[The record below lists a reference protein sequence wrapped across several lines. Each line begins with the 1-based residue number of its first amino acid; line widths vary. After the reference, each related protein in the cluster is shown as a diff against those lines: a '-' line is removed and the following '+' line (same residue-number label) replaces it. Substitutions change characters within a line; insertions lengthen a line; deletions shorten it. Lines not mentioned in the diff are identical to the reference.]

1 MRLKTIAMMLTLGIA
16 AGGEAPAQQAAPLN
30 PTNFGLVSPQ
40 PQSELPHSATPPQ
53 QAVRKPKR
61 PAQARLV
68 PSGAD
73 SWVLSDGWELAQT
86 DRLVGSDGSLFDSA
100 YDTSAWYNAVV
111 PGTVLTSLVEA
122 GVYPDPYYG
131 LNNLSIPDSLCRTE
145 WWYRIRFPQPRDV
158 AGHRVWLRFDG
169 INYRADVW
177 LNGRKA
183 GTVDGA
189 FTRGVFDVTGFFS
202 AENVLAVK
210 IRPPHNPGIPHEQ
223 SKAAG
228 RGPNGGQLCLDGPT
242 FISSEGWDWIP
253 GIRDRNIGIWQDVT
267 LEFTGD
273 VTLADPQVITDLP
286 LPDTSYA
293 DLTIRAKS
301 VMAMCYSMN
310 GRFLEADRV
319 LAGATDTLHMSRA
332 TQAAYY
338 AAQHRQNREC
348 RSQSEPGAERDRFR
362 ACEEYYARRA
372 LETTGDISKRFY
384 FAYLVAV
391 DEGDYDRAAA
401 ACDSALACAPPA
413 SHDYARAAF
422 YRSETERFR
431 GDEAARFEWLVHAA
445 MADVQGAVRDYG
457 ALGGVAEEL
466 LRRGDAA
473 RAMRCIRVA
482 INDTQ
487 AYNSP
492 IRSWRDMAIL
502 PQIEQAYSERNARLR
517 AMYVALILLAFLFAL
532 SAIGGV
538 LFVLRQNRRLN
549 AVQQTL
555 RESNGKLAEL
565 AASLRETN
573 ADLSRQNIRI
583 ADANRIKEVYI
594 GGFLKTI
601 SEYIYKLADTYRH
614 VGRMLRD
621 GRSDELR
628 REYAGTDVRSDEL
641 KEFYHNFDTTFLGLF
656 PSFIGEFNR
665 LLADDARIGVRRP
678 GSLTTELRIFA
689 LVRLGITDTATI
701 AALLHCSVNTVYSY
715 RSRMRLRSLVP
726 ERDFEQ
732 RVQSIGLWDDAA
744 ELSGT

>member
-1 MRLKTIAMMLTLGIA
+1 MKKLPLLFAAFLVVSASGLRAGEPSDIHTLLRRLDGLLDRREEFLLRHEARLDSLKSLLCGDTLGFGARYAVTAEIAERYFAYQSDSTIAYLRRNVALA
-16 AGGEAPAQQAAPLN
+16 ERAGN
-30 PTNFGLVSPQ
+30 
-40 PQSELPHSATPPQ
+40 
-53 QAVRKPKR
+53 
-61 PAQARLV
+61 
-68 PSGAD
+68 
-73 SWVLSDGWELAQT
+73 
-86 DRLVGSDGSLFDSA
+86 
-100 YDTSAWYNAVV
+100 
-111 PGTVLTSLVEA
+111 
-122 GVYPDPYYG
+122 
-131 LNNLSIPDSLCRTE
+131 
-145 WWYRIRFPQPRDV
+145 
-158 AGHRVWLRFDG
+158 
-169 INYRADVW
+169 
-177 LNGRKA
+177 
-183 GTVDGA
+183 
-189 FTRGVFDVTGFFS
+189 
-202 AENVLAVK
+202 
-210 IRPPHNPGIPHEQ
+210 
-223 SKAAG
+223 
-228 RGPNGGQLCLDGPT
+228 
-242 FISSEGWDWIP
+242 
-253 GIRDRNIGIWQDVT
+253 
-267 LEFTGD
+267 
-273 VTLADPQVITDLP
+273 
-286 LPDTSYA
+286 A

-319 LAGATDTLHMSRA
+319 LRGVTDTLSMSRA

-348 RSQSEPGAERDRFR
+348 RGQSEPGAERDRFR
-362 ACEEYYARRA
+362 ACEAYYARRA
-372 LETTGDISKRFY
+372 LETTDDISKRFY

-391 DEGDYDRAAA
+391 DAGDCDRAAA
-401 ACDSALACAPPA
+401 ACDSALSCAPPA

-732 RVQSIGLWDDAA
+732 RVQSIGLGDDAA

>member
-1 MRLKTIAMMLTLGIA
+1 MKKLPLLFAAFLVVSASGLRAGEPSDIHTLLRRLDGLLDRREEFLLRHEARLDSLKSLLCGDTLGFGARYAVTAEIAERYFAYQSDSTIAYLRRNVALA
-16 AGGEAPAQQAAPLN
+16 ERAGN
-30 PTNFGLVSPQ
+30 
-40 PQSELPHSATPPQ
+40 
-53 QAVRKPKR
+53 
-61 PAQARLV
+61 
-68 PSGAD
+68 
-73 SWVLSDGWELAQT
+73 
-86 DRLVGSDGSLFDSA
+86 
-100 YDTSAWYNAVV
+100 
-111 PGTVLTSLVEA
+111 
-122 GVYPDPYYG
+122 
-131 LNNLSIPDSLCRTE
+131 
-145 WWYRIRFPQPRDV
+145 
-158 AGHRVWLRFDG
+158 
-169 INYRADVW
+169 
-177 LNGRKA
+177 
-183 GTVDGA
+183 
-189 FTRGVFDVTGFFS
+189 
-202 AENVLAVK
+202 
-210 IRPPHNPGIPHEQ
+210 
-223 SKAAG
+223 
-228 RGPNGGQLCLDGPT
+228 
-242 FISSEGWDWIP
+242 
-253 GIRDRNIGIWQDVT
+253 
-267 LEFTGD
+267 
-273 VTLADPQVITDLP
+273 
-286 LPDTSYA
+286 A

-422 YRSETERFR
+422 YRSETERF
-431 GDEAARFEWLVHAA
+431 
-445 MADVQGAVRDYG
+445 
-457 ALGGVAEEL
+457 
-466 LRRGDAA
+466 RGDAA

-732 RVQSIGLWDDAA
+732 RVQSIGLGDDAA

>member
-273 VTLADPQVITDLP
+273 VTL
-286 LPDTSYA
+286 S
-293 DLTIRAKS
+293 
-301 VMAMCYSMN
+301 
-310 GRFLEADRV
+310 
-319 LAGATDTLHMSRA
+319 
-332 TQAAYY
+332 
-338 AAQHRQNREC
+338 
-348 RSQSEPGAERDRFR
+348 
-362 ACEEYYARRA
+362 
-372 LETTGDISKRFY
+372 
-384 FAYLVAV
+384 
-391 DEGDYDRAAA
+391 
-401 ACDSALACAPPA
+401 
-413 SHDYARAAF
+413 
-422 YRSETERFR
+422 
-431 GDEAARFEWLVHAA
+431 
-445 MADVQGAVRDYG
+445 
-457 ALGGVAEEL
+457 
-466 LRRGDAA
+466 
-473 RAMRCIRVA
+473 
-482 INDTQ
+482 
-487 AYNSP
+487 
-492 IRSWRDMAIL
+492 
-502 PQIEQAYSERNARLR
+502 
-517 AMYVALILLAFLFAL
+517 LIH
-532 SAIGGV
+532 I
-538 LFVLRQNRRLN
+538 
-549 AVQQTL
+549 
-555 RESNGKLAEL
+555 
-565 AASLRETN
+565 
-573 ADLSRQNIRI
+573 
-583 ADANRIKEVYI
+583 
-594 GGFLKTI
+594 
-601 SEYIYKLADTYRH
+601 
-614 VGRMLRD
+614 
-621 GRSDELR
+621 
-628 REYAGTDVRSDEL
+628 
-641 KEFYHNFDTTFLGLF
+641 
-656 PSFIGEFNR
+656 
-665 LLADDARIGVRRP
+665 
-678 GSLTTELRIFA
+678 
-689 LVRLGITDTATI
+689 
-701 AALLHCSVNTVYSY
+701 
-715 RSRMRLRSLVP
+715 
-726 ERDFEQ
+726 
-732 RVQSIGLWDDAA
+732 
-744 ELSGT
+744 

>member
-1 MRLKTIAMMLTLGIA
+1 
-16 AGGEAPAQQAAPLN
+16 
-30 PTNFGLVSPQ
+30 
-40 PQSELPHSATPPQ
+40 
-53 QAVRKPKR
+53 
-61 PAQARLV
+61 
-68 PSGAD
+68 
-73 SWVLSDGWELAQT
+73 
-86 DRLVGSDGSLFDSA
+86 
-100 YDTSAWYNAVV
+100 
-111 PGTVLTSLVEA
+111 
-122 GVYPDPYYG
+122 
-131 LNNLSIPDSLCRTE
+131 
-145 WWYRIRFPQPRDV
+145 
-158 AGHRVWLRFDG
+158 
-169 INYRADVW
+169 
-177 LNGRKA
+177 
-183 GTVDGA
+183 
-189 FTRGVFDVTGFFS
+189 
-202 AENVLAVK
+202 
-210 IRPPHNPGIPHEQ
+210 
-223 SKAAG
+223 
-228 RGPNGGQLCLDGPT
+228 
-242 FISSEGWDWIP
+242 
-253 GIRDRNIGIWQDVT
+253 
-267 LEFTGD
+267 
-273 VTLADPQVITDLP
+273 
-286 LPDTSYA
+286 
-293 DLTIRAKS
+293 
-301 VMAMCYSMN
+301 
-310 GRFLEADRV
+310 
-319 LAGATDTLHMSRA
+319 
-332 TQAAYY
+332 
-338 AAQHRQNREC
+338 
-348 RSQSEPGAERDRFR
+348 
-362 ACEEYYARRA
+362 
-372 LETTGDISKRFY
+372 
-384 FAYLVAV
+384 
-391 DEGDYDRAAA
+391 
-401 ACDSALACAPPA
+401 
-413 SHDYARAAF
+413 
-422 YRSETERFR
+422 
-431 GDEAARFEWLVHAA
+431 

-583 ADANRIKEVYI
+583 ADANRIKE
-594 GGFLKTI
+594 
-601 SEYIYKLADTYRH
+601 EYIYKLADTYRH

-732 RVQSIGLWDDAA
+732 RVQSIGLGDDAA

>member
-1 MRLKTIAMMLTLGIA
+1 
-16 AGGEAPAQQAAPLN
+16 
-30 PTNFGLVSPQ
+30 
-40 PQSELPHSATPPQ
+40 
-53 QAVRKPKR
+53 
-61 PAQARLV
+61 
-68 PSGAD
+68 
-73 SWVLSDGWELAQT
+73 
-86 DRLVGSDGSLFDSA
+86 
-100 YDTSAWYNAVV
+100 
-111 PGTVLTSLVEA
+111 
-122 GVYPDPYYG
+122 
-131 LNNLSIPDSLCRTE
+131 
-145 WWYRIRFPQPRDV
+145 
-158 AGHRVWLRFDG
+158 
-169 INYRADVW
+169 
-177 LNGRKA
+177 
-183 GTVDGA
+183 
-189 FTRGVFDVTGFFS
+189 
-202 AENVLAVK
+202 
-210 IRPPHNPGIPHEQ
+210 
-223 SKAAG
+223 
-228 RGPNGGQLCLDGPT
+228 
-242 FISSEGWDWIP
+242 
-253 GIRDRNIGIWQDVT
+253 
-267 LEFTGD
+267 
-273 VTLADPQVITDLP
+273 
-286 LPDTSYA
+286 
-293 DLTIRAKS
+293 
-301 VMAMCYSMN
+301 
-310 GRFLEADRV
+310 
-319 LAGATDTLHMSRA
+319 
-332 TQAAYY
+332 
-338 AAQHRQNREC
+338 
-348 RSQSEPGAERDRFR
+348 
-362 ACEEYYARRA
+362 
-372 LETTGDISKRFY
+372 
-384 FAYLVAV
+384 
-391 DEGDYDRAAA
+391 
-401 ACDSALACAPPA
+401 
-413 SHDYARAAF
+413 
-422 YRSETERFR
+422 
-431 GDEAARFEWLVHAA
+431 

-701 AALLHCSVNTVYSY
+701 AALLRCSVNTVYSY

>member
-1 MRLKTIAMMLTLGIA
+1 MKKLLALFVVFLTVSGVRAGEPSDIHTLLRRLD
-16 AGGEAPAQQAAPLN
+16 
-30 PTNFGLVSPQ
+30 GLLDRR
-40 PQSELPHSATPPQ
+40 EEFLLRHET
-53 QAVRKPKR
+53 
-61 PAQARLV
+61 RL
-68 PSGAD
+68 
-73 SWVLSDGWELAQT
+73 
-86 DRLVGSDGSLFDSA
+86 
-100 YDTSAWYNAVV
+100 
-111 PGTVLTSLVEA
+111 
-122 GVYPDPYYG
+122 
-131 LNNLSIPDSLCRTE
+131 DSLKLL
-145 WWYRIRFPQPRDV
+145 
-158 AGHRVWLRFDG
+158 LRNDALGFRERYAVTAEIAERYFAYQSDSTIG
-169 INYRADVW
+169 YLRRSIA
-177 LNGRKA
+177 LAEKA
-183 GTVDGA
+183 GD
-189 FTRGVFDVTGFFS
+189 
-202 AENVLAVK
+202 
-210 IRPPHNPGIPHEQ
+210 
-223 SKAAG
+223 
-228 RGPNGGQLCLDGPT
+228 
-242 FISSEGWDWIP
+242 
-253 GIRDRNIGIWQDVT
+253 
-267 LEFTGD
+267 
-273 VTLADPQVITDLP
+273 
-286 LPDTSYA
+286 A

-319 LAGATDTLHMSRA
+319 LAGIVDTLHMSRA

-348 RSQSEPGAERDRFR
+348 RSQSEPGLQRDRFR
-362 ACEEYYARRA
+362 ACEDYYARRA
-372 LETTGDISKRFY
+372 LETTDAVSKRFY

-391 DEGDYDRAAA
+391 DEGDYDRAVA
-401 ACDSALACAPPA
+401 ACDSALACVPPV

-422 YRSETERFR
+422 YKSESEKYR
-431 GDEAARFEWLVHAA
+431 GDEAARFEWLVRAA
-445 MADVQGAVRDYG
+445 MADVRGAVRDYG
-457 ALGGVAEEL
+457 ALGAVAEEL
-466 LRRGDAA
+466 LRRGDAG

-502 PQIEQAYSERNARLR
+502 PQIEQAYSERNARVR
-517 AMYVALILLAFLFAL
+517 TMYVVLTLFAFLFAL

-601 SEYIYKLADTYRH
+601 SEYIYKLADTYRY
-614 VGRMLRD
+614 VGKMLRD

-656 PSFIGEFNR
+656 PSFIGEFNH
-665 LLADDARIGVRRP
+665 LLAEDARVEVRRA

-689 LVRLGITDTATI
+689 LIRLGITDTATI

-715 RSRMRLRSLVP
+715 RSRTRLRSLVA
-726 ERDFEQ
+726 EGDFEQ
-732 RVQSIGLWDDAA
+732 CVQSIGLGGGAA
-744 ELSGT
+744 EPARG

>member
-1 MRLKTIAMMLTLGIA
+1 MKKLPLLFAAFLVVSASGLRAGEPSDIHTLLRRLDGLLDRREEFLLRHEARLDSLKSLLRGDTLGFGARYAVTAEIAERYFAYQSDSTIAYLRRNVALA
-16 AGGEAPAQQAAPLN
+16 ERAGN
-30 PTNFGLVSPQ
+30 
-40 PQSELPHSATPPQ
+40 
-53 QAVRKPKR
+53 
-61 PAQARLV
+61 
-68 PSGAD
+68 
-73 SWVLSDGWELAQT
+73 
-86 DRLVGSDGSLFDSA
+86 
-100 YDTSAWYNAVV
+100 
-111 PGTVLTSLVEA
+111 
-122 GVYPDPYYG
+122 
-131 LNNLSIPDSLCRTE
+131 
-145 WWYRIRFPQPRDV
+145 
-158 AGHRVWLRFDG
+158 
-169 INYRADVW
+169 
-177 LNGRKA
+177 
-183 GTVDGA
+183 
-189 FTRGVFDVTGFFS
+189 
-202 AENVLAVK
+202 
-210 IRPPHNPGIPHEQ
+210 
-223 SKAAG
+223 
-228 RGPNGGQLCLDGPT
+228 
-242 FISSEGWDWIP
+242 
-253 GIRDRNIGIWQDVT
+253 
-267 LEFTGD
+267 
-273 VTLADPQVITDLP
+273 
-286 LPDTSYA
+286 A

-348 RSQSEPGAERDRFR
+348 RSQSEPGA
-362 ACEEYYARRA
+362 
-372 LETTGDISKRFY
+372 ETTGDISKRFY

-431 GDEAARFEWLVHAA
+431 GDEAARFEWLVRAA

-701 AALLHCSVNTVYSY
+701 AALLHCSVNTVYRQLPFAHAAAFARSGAGFRTAGAVHRPRGRCRGAFRDLIGTGPLVGETRSFFARGVRSDAEMRIFAARIY
-715 RSRMRLRSLVP
+715 RYDERFCSHRFRNGQRQAHERLLGGRRRRARRRGGRYVLPPDPSPSQFLQPFHDGHPRSAL
-726 ERDFEQ
+726 
-732 RVQSIGLWDDAA
+732 
-744 ELSGT
+744 

>member
-1 MRLKTIAMMLTLGIA
+1 MKKLPLLFAAFLVVSASGLRAGEPSDIHTLLRRLDGLLDRREEFLLRHEARLDSLKSLLCGDTLGFGARYAVTAEIAERYFAYQSDSTIAYLRRNVALA
-16 AGGEAPAQQAAPLN
+16 ERAGN
-30 PTNFGLVSPQ
+30 
-40 PQSELPHSATPPQ
+40 
-53 QAVRKPKR
+53 
-61 PAQARLV
+61 
-68 PSGAD
+68 
-73 SWVLSDGWELAQT
+73 
-86 DRLVGSDGSLFDSA
+86 
-100 YDTSAWYNAVV
+100 
-111 PGTVLTSLVEA
+111 
-122 GVYPDPYYG
+122 
-131 LNNLSIPDSLCRTE
+131 
-145 WWYRIRFPQPRDV
+145 
-158 AGHRVWLRFDG
+158 
-169 INYRADVW
+169 
-177 LNGRKA
+177 
-183 GTVDGA
+183 
-189 FTRGVFDVTGFFS
+189 
-202 AENVLAVK
+202 
-210 IRPPHNPGIPHEQ
+210 
-223 SKAAG
+223 
-228 RGPNGGQLCLDGPT
+228 
-242 FISSEGWDWIP
+242 
-253 GIRDRNIGIWQDVT
+253 
-267 LEFTGD
+267 
-273 VTLADPQVITDLP
+273 
-286 LPDTSYA
+286 A

-431 GDEAARFEWLVHAA
+431 GDEAARFEWLVRAA

-565 AASLRETN
+565 AVSLRETN

-641 KEFYHNFDTTFLGLF
+641 KEFYHNFDTTFLGLS
-656 PSFIGEFNR
+656 PRSSGSSTACSPTMRASGSAVREASRPNCASSR
-665 LLADDARIGVRRP
+665 WSGWASPTRRP
-678 GSLTTELRIFA
+678 SPHCCT
-689 LVRLGITDTATI
+689 VRAIRCTATVRACGCVRAFRSGI
-701 AALLHCSVNTVYSY
+701 SNSGCSPSV
-715 RSRMRLRSLVP
+715 
-726 ERDFEQ
+726 
-732 RVQSIGLWDDAA
+732 
-744 ELSGT
+744 SGTMPRSFPGPDRNGASCRRNTEFFRSGCTLRRGNAYICSTHIPIR

>member
-1 MRLKTIAMMLTLGIA
+1 MTEGSARSYVMREDKCVILSFAFEGDPTSSTLGAWPGGISGHTIETMEPTTLVRLPREEIDRLFA
-16 AGGEAPAQQAAPLN
+16 ADA
-30 PTNFGLVSPQ
+30 
-40 PQSELPHSATPPQ
+40 
-53 QAVRKPKR
+53 
-61 PAQARLV
+61 
-68 PSGAD
+68 
-73 SWVLSDGWELAQT
+73 ELA
-86 DRLVGSDGSLFDSA
+86 D
-100 YDTSAWYNAVV
+100 W
-111 PGTVLTSLVEA
+111 
-122 GVYPDPYYG
+122 
-131 LNNLSIPDSLCRTE
+131 
-145 WWYRIRFPQPRDV
+145 
-158 AGHRVWLRFDG
+158 
-169 INYRADVW
+169 
-177 LNGRKA
+177 GR
-183 GTVDGA
+183 
-189 FTRGVFDVTGFFS
+189 R
-202 AENVLAVK
+202 
-210 IRPPHNPGIPHEQ
+210 
-223 SKAAG
+223 
-228 RGPNGGQLCLDGPT
+228 
-242 FISSEGWDWIP
+242 
-253 GIRDRNIGIWQDVT
+253 
-267 LEFTGD
+267 
-273 VTLADPQVITDLP
+273 
-286 LPDTSYA
+286 
-293 DLTIRAKS
+293 
-301 VMAMCYSMN
+301 M
-310 GRFLEADRV
+310 
-319 LAGATDTLHMSRA
+319 
-332 TQAAYY
+332 
-338 AAQHRQNREC
+338 
-348 RSQSEPGAERDRFR
+348 
-362 ACEEYYARRA
+362 
-372 LETTGDISKRFY
+372 
-384 FAYLVAV
+384 
-391 DEGDYDRAAA
+391 
-401 ACDSALACAPPA
+401 
-413 SHDYARAAF
+413 
-422 YRSETERFR
+422 
-431 GDEAARFEWLVHAA
+431 
-445 MADVQGAVRDYG
+445 
-457 ALGGVAEEL
+457 AEEQ

>member
-1 MRLKTIAMMLTLGIA
+1 
-16 AGGEAPAQQAAPLN
+16 
-30 PTNFGLVSPQ
+30 
-40 PQSELPHSATPPQ
+40 
-53 QAVRKPKR
+53 
-61 PAQARLV
+61 
-68 PSGAD
+68 
-73 SWVLSDGWELAQT
+73 
-86 DRLVGSDGSLFDSA
+86 
-100 YDTSAWYNAVV
+100 
-111 PGTVLTSLVEA
+111 
-122 GVYPDPYYG
+122 
-131 LNNLSIPDSLCRTE
+131 
-145 WWYRIRFPQPRDV
+145 
-158 AGHRVWLRFDG
+158 
-169 INYRADVW
+169 
-177 LNGRKA
+177 
-183 GTVDGA
+183 
-189 FTRGVFDVTGFFS
+189 
-202 AENVLAVK
+202 
-210 IRPPHNPGIPHEQ
+210 
-223 SKAAG
+223 
-228 RGPNGGQLCLDGPT
+228 
-242 FISSEGWDWIP
+242 
-253 GIRDRNIGIWQDVT
+253 
-267 LEFTGD
+267 
-273 VTLADPQVITDLP
+273 
-286 LPDTSYA
+286 
-293 DLTIRAKS
+293 
-301 VMAMCYSMN
+301 
-310 GRFLEADRV
+310 
-319 LAGATDTLHMSRA
+319 MSRA

-338 AAQHRQNREC
+338 AARHRQNREC

-431 GDEAARFEWLVHAA
+431 GDEAARFEWLVRAA

-614 VGRMLRD
+614 VGRIFRD

-656 PSFIGEFNR
+656 PSFIGGVQPPARRRCAHRGPPSGKPHDRTAHLRAGPAGHHRHGDHRRTAALFGQYGVQLPFAHAVAFARSGAGFRTAGAVHRSLGRCRGAFRDLIGTGPLVGETRSFSLGVYAPTRKCVYLQLAYTDTMKDFAAIDFETANGKRTSVCSVGVVVVRGGEVVDTFYRLIRPRPNFYSHFTTAIHGLRYEDTADAPRFRVGVARNR
-665 LLADDARIGVRRP
+665 TPYRGLPLVAHNSPFDEGCLRAVFELYGMPWPGYTFYCTCRASRRTFGSRLPNHQAHTVSAACGFELENHHHALADAEACAQI
-678 GSLTTELRIFA
+678 A
-689 LVRLGITDTATI
+689 LKIL
-701 AALLHCSVNTVYSY
+701 
-715 RSRMRLRSLVP
+715 
-726 ERDFEQ
+726 
-732 RVQSIGLWDDAA
+732 
-744 ELSGT
+744 

>member
-1 MRLKTIAMMLTLGIA
+1 MKKLPLLFAAFLVVSASGLRAGEPSDIHTLLRRLDGLLDRREEFLLRHEARLDSLKSLLRGDTLGFGARYAVTAEIAERYFAYQSDSTIAYLRRNVALA
-16 AGGEAPAQQAAPLN
+16 ERAGN
-30 PTNFGLVSPQ
+30 
-40 PQSELPHSATPPQ
+40 
-53 QAVRKPKR
+53 
-61 PAQARLV
+61 
-68 PSGAD
+68 
-73 SWVLSDGWELAQT
+73 
-86 DRLVGSDGSLFDSA
+86 
-100 YDTSAWYNAVV
+100 
-111 PGTVLTSLVEA
+111 
-122 GVYPDPYYG
+122 
-131 LNNLSIPDSLCRTE
+131 
-145 WWYRIRFPQPRDV
+145 
-158 AGHRVWLRFDG
+158 
-169 INYRADVW
+169 
-177 LNGRKA
+177 
-183 GTVDGA
+183 
-189 FTRGVFDVTGFFS
+189 
-202 AENVLAVK
+202 
-210 IRPPHNPGIPHEQ
+210 
-223 SKAAG
+223 
-228 RGPNGGQLCLDGPT
+228 
-242 FISSEGWDWIP
+242 
-253 GIRDRNIGIWQDVT
+253 
-267 LEFTGD
+267 
-273 VTLADPQVITDLP
+273 
-286 LPDTSYA
+286 A

-319 LAGATDTLHMSRA
+319 LAGVTDTLHMSRA

-362 ACEEYYARRA
+362 AFEEYYARRA

-431 GDEAARFEWLVHAA
+431 GDEAARFEWLVRAA

-583 ADANRIKEVYI
+583 ADAKAARSYFTPATGKLTLKKGCDARTVFHESGHLFDYALRAGPI
-594 GGFLKTI
+594 GNGTWTSARFKAGGTTFGDEL
-601 SEYIYKLADTYRH
+601 
-614 VGRMLRD
+614 LRD
-621 GRSDELR
+621 
-628 REYAGTDVRSDEL
+628 Y
-641 KEFYHNFDTTFLGLF
+641 
-656 PSFIGEFNR
+656 GE
-665 LLADDARIGVRRP
+665 LLASRGLGAGKDRELAAAIRAELAGAPPRATVELSDILSGCSSGAAHLGFGHSRAYWARSPDNLPIEAFDNMF
-678 GSLTTELRIFA
+678 SAASTSAEA
-689 LVRLGITDTATI
+689 Y
-701 AALLHCSVNTVYSY
+701 AAL
-715 RSRMRLRSLVP
+715 SRYFPRGAKM
-726 ERDFEQ
+726 FETM
-732 RVQSIGLWDDAA
+732 IGAIR
-744 ELSGT
+744 

>member
-1 MRLKTIAMMLTLGIA
+1 MKKLPLLFAAFLVVSASGLRAGEPSDIHTLLRRLDGLLDRREEFLLRHEARLDSLKSLLRGDTLGFGARYAVTAEIAERYFAYQSDSTIAYLRRNVALA
-16 AGGEAPAQQAAPLN
+16 ERAGN
-30 PTNFGLVSPQ
+30 
-40 PQSELPHSATPPQ
+40 
-53 QAVRKPKR
+53 
-61 PAQARLV
+61 
-68 PSGAD
+68 
-73 SWVLSDGWELAQT
+73 
-86 DRLVGSDGSLFDSA
+86 
-100 YDTSAWYNAVV
+100 
-111 PGTVLTSLVEA
+111 
-122 GVYPDPYYG
+122 
-131 LNNLSIPDSLCRTE
+131 
-145 WWYRIRFPQPRDV
+145 
-158 AGHRVWLRFDG
+158 
-169 INYRADVW
+169 
-177 LNGRKA
+177 
-183 GTVDGA
+183 
-189 FTRGVFDVTGFFS
+189 
-202 AENVLAVK
+202 
-210 IRPPHNPGIPHEQ
+210 
-223 SKAAG
+223 
-228 RGPNGGQLCLDGPT
+228 
-242 FISSEGWDWIP
+242 
-253 GIRDRNIGIWQDVT
+253 
-267 LEFTGD
+267 
-273 VTLADPQVITDLP
+273 
-286 LPDTSYA
+286 A

-565 AASLRETN
+565 AVSLRETN

-601 SEYIYKLADTYRH
+601 STPPSW
-614 VGRMLRD
+614 GFSP
-621 GRSDELR
+621 RSSGSSTACSPTMRASGSAVREASRPNCASSRWSGWASPTRRPSPHCCTVRSIRCTATVRACGCVRSFRSGISNSGCSPSVSGTMPRSFPGPDRNGASCRRNTEFFRSGCTLR
-628 REYAGTDVRSDEL
+628 RGNAY
-641 KEFYHNFDTTFLGLF
+641 
-656 PSFIGEFNR
+656 I
-665 LLADDARIGVRRP
+665 
-678 GSLTTELRIFA
+678 
-689 LVRLGITDTATI
+689 
-701 AALLHCSVNTVYSY
+701 CSTHIPI
-715 RSRMRLRSLVP
+715 R
-726 ERDFEQ
+726 
-732 RVQSIGLWDDAA
+732 
-744 ELSGT
+744 

>member
-1 MRLKTIAMMLTLGIA
+1 MKPIRTVFRIWYDELTDLFRDKGILIFILFVPLAYPLLYSWVYTNEVVREVPA
-16 AGGEAPAQQAAPLN
+16 AVVDDSR
-30 PTNFGLVSPQ
+30 T
-40 PQSELPHSATPPQ
+40 PQSRAFIRMVDATP
-53 QAVRKPKR
+53 
-61 PAQARLV
+61 
-68 PSGAD
+68 
-73 SWVLSDGWELAQT
+73 
-86 DRLVGSDGSLFDSA
+86 
-100 YDTSAWYNAVV
+100 
-111 PGTVLTSLVEA
+111 
-122 GVYPDPYYG
+122 
-131 LNNLSIPDSLCRTE
+131 
-145 WWYRIRFPQPRDV
+145 DV
-158 AGHRVWLRFDG
+158 AVAAHCT
-169 INYRADVW
+169 
-177 LNGRKA
+177 
-183 GTVDGA
+183 TV
-189 FTRGVFDVTGFFS
+189 
-202 AENVLAVK
+202 AE
-210 IRPPHNPGIPHEQ
+210 
-223 SKAAG
+223 
-228 RGPNGGQLCLDGPT
+228 
-242 FISSEGWDWIP
+242 
-253 GIRDRNIGIWQDVT
+253 
-267 LEFTGD
+267 
-273 VTLADPQVITDLP
+273 
-286 LPDTSYA
+286 
-293 DLTIRAKS
+293 
-301 VMAMCYSMN
+301 
-310 GRFLEADRV
+310 
-319 LAGATDTLHMSRA
+319 
-332 TQAAYY
+332 
-338 AAQHRQNREC
+338 
-348 RSQSEPGAERDRFR
+348 
-362 ACEEYYARRA
+362 
-372 LETTGDISKRFY
+372 
-384 FAYLVAV
+384 
-391 DEGDYDRAAA
+391 
-401 ACDSALACAPPA
+401 
-413 SHDYARAAF
+413 
-422 YRSETERFR
+422 
-431 GDEAARFEWLVHAA
+431 
-445 MADVQGAVRDYG
+445 
-457 ALGGVAEEL
+457 AEEL

-565 AASLRETN
+565 AVSLRETN

-732 RVQSIGLWDDAA
+732 RVQSIGLGDDAA

>member
-1 MRLKTIAMMLTLGIA
+1 MKKLLALFVAFLAVSLSGVRAGEPADIHTLLRRLDGLLDRREEFLLRHEMHLDSLKSVLRNDALGFEERYAVTAGIA
-16 AGGEAPAQQAAPLN
+16 ERYFAYQSDSTISYLRRNVALAEGAG
-30 PTNFGLVSPQ
+30 
-40 PQSELPHSATPPQ
+40 
-53 QAVRKPKR
+53 
-61 PAQARLV
+61 
-68 PSGAD
+68 
-73 SWVLSDGWELAQT
+73 
-86 DRLVGSDGSLFDSA
+86 
-100 YDTSAWYNAVV
+100 DT
-111 PGTVLTSLVEA
+111 
-122 GVYPDPYYG
+122 
-131 LNNLSIPDSLCRTE
+131 
-145 WWYRIRFPQPRDV
+145 
-158 AGHRVWLRFDG
+158 
-169 INYRADVW
+169 
-177 LNGRKA
+177 
-183 GTVDGA
+183 
-189 FTRGVFDVTGFFS
+189 
-202 AENVLAVK
+202 
-210 IRPPHNPGIPHEQ
+210 
-223 SKAAG
+223 
-228 RGPNGGQLCLDGPT
+228 
-242 FISSEGWDWIP
+242 
-253 GIRDRNIGIWQDVT
+253 
-267 LEFTGD
+267 
-273 VTLADPQVITDLP
+273 
-286 LPDTSYA
+286 

-319 LAGATDTLHMSRA
+319 LAGITDTLHMSRP

-348 RSQSEPGAERDRFR
+348 RNQSEPGPRRDRFR
-362 ACEEYYARRA
+362 ACEDYYARRA
-372 LETTGDISKRFY
+372 LETTDYISKRFY

-391 DEGDYDRAAA
+391 DEGDYDRAIA
-401 ACDSALACAPPA
+401 ACDSVLTGCPA
-413 SHDYARAAF
+413 DSHDYARAAF
-422 YRSETERFR
+422 YKSETEKLR
-431 GDEAARFEWLVHAA
+431 GDEAARFEWLVRAA
-445 MADVQGAVRDYG
+445 MADVRGAVRDYG
-457 ALGGVAEEL
+457 ALGSVAEEL
-466 LRRGDAA
+466 LRRGDAE

-502 PQIEQAYSERNARLR
+502 PQIEQAYSERNARVHT
-517 AMYVALILLAFLFAL
+517 MYVVLTLFAFLFAL

-549 AVQQTL
+549 AVQQT
-555 RESNGKLAEL
+555 
-565 AASLRETN
+565 LRETN

-614 VGRMLRD
+614 VGKMLRD
-621 GRSDELR
+621 GRSDDLL

-665 LLADDARIGVRRP
+665 LLAEDARIEVRRA

-715 RSRMRLRSLVP
+715 RSRTRLRSLVA

-732 RVQSIGLWDDAA
+732 CVQSIGLGGDATRA
-744 ELSGT
+744 SGT